1 MKYKIVHNA
10 ASILGVVIQ
19 GHEEALPRTFPFIS
33 GMPRGKEIQ
42 EWIQKVIEEV
52 KTLHK
57 GQHLTDTKQF
67 GRSCEKHGHIH
78 HAKSERKKANNQ
90 GSSDYSYEKFSHSRL
105 FLVSHLSSLD
115 SSNK

>member
-19 GHEEALPRTFPFIS
+19 AHEEALFPFIS

-57 GQHLTDTKQF
+57 GQHLTNMKHI
-67 GRSCEKHGHIH
+67 GRFCEKRSHIH
-78 HAKSERKKANNQ
+78 HTKNERKKANNQ
-90 GSSDYSYEKFSHSRL
+90 GSSDYTYEKFSHSGL
-105 FLVSHLSSLD
+105 FFVSHLSSVD
-115 SSNK
+115 SFNK